1 MPQIVGIKFN
11 KTPKIYYFEAGDH
24 VFTEGGGVIVETSRG
39 VEYGTV
45 AVMPKFVDDKEV
57 VAPLKPII
65 RVATDRDEAR
75 RRENA
80 EKRGETMRVAGEIV
94 SQSGLDMKLV
104 DAEYSIEGNKLLLY
118 FTAEGRVDFRDLVR
132 KLASAFHM
140 RIELRQIGARDECK
154 MIGGI
159 GPCGRACCCS
169 DHTCDFPKVS
179 IKMAKNQNLSLNPGK
194 ISGLCGRLMCCLA
207 YENAH
212 YVETNKRMPKMGST
226 VFTTGKKKGVVVG
239 LNQLRETVRIKC
251 EQGDKIEFEEVR
263 LADIASKGKGSAQ
276 DDADKAETSAE
287 LKKLQD

>member
-45 AVMPKFVDDKEV
+45 AVMPKFVNDKEV

-65 RVATDRDEAR
+65 RVATERDEAR

-80 EKRGETMRVAGEIV
+80 EKRDETMRVAGEIV

-132 KLASAFHM
+132 KLASAFHP

-239 LNQLRETVRIKC
+239 LNQLRETVRLKY

-263 LADIASKGKGSAQ
+263 LTDIASKGKGSAQ
-276 DDADKAETSAE
+276 DDADKVETTAE